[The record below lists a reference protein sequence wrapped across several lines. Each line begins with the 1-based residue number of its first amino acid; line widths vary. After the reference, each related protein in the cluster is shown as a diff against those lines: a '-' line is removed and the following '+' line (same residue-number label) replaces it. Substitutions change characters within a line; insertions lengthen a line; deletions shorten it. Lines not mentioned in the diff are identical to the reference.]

1 MNKQVNCSF
10 ERGAGTCFQDG
21 THKIY
26 LRVFIFLCKLE
37 KIPVFSPWAFKES

>member
-26 LRVFIFLCKLE
+26 FLYKLE